1 MGMHFDDIH
10 PGQVFSFG
18 GSRLT
23 AEDVEE
29 FLERFAPHLP
39 MHEGEFNRVDRR
51 AVAQGH
57 VYALWSRMLYE
68 FTHDWPILARIGQDQ
83 LRWYKTA
90 YVDDVLTVRITFL
103 TAEPLD
109 SARGVVVTQH
119 DVLNQH
125 GELVMSL
132 LTRAVVARRAATA

>member
-1 MGMHFDDIH
+1 MGLHFDDIR

-18 GSRLT
+18 GARLT
-23 AEDVEE
+23 SEDVTE
-29 FLERFAPHLP
+29 FLDRFAPHLP
-39 MHEGEFNRVDRR
+39 MAADEFKRLDRR

-90 YVDDVLTVRITFL
+90 YVDDVLSVRITFL
-103 TAEPLD
+103 TTEPLD
-109 SARGVVVTQH
+109 MSRGLVVTQH
-119 DVLNQH
+119 DVLNQR
-125 GELVMSL
+125 GELVMAL
-132 LTRAVVARRAATA
+132 LTRAVVARKPPA